1 MVGSRPVMLSIPP
14 PFVLYSR
21 LPMAD
26 AMKPGGESPADG
38 VLQQVEPIVLKNR
51 MAVLT
56 PDPIAEGAFGQ
67 VFVGKILN
75 PMGLL
80 AERIVWGEES
90 PRWLGLDDIPFQEPG
105 KEEGKAGL
113 PTPVTDAGHRAR
125 IYASAERMWNDY
137 LERRKQDRERASE
150 EYRDLLNLI
159 DPLLHEDRIIAVKV
173 LRPPLENDPELDQK
187 IVADSIRR
195 FIKENDILRTLRH
208 PGIVRRF
215 GLVKDDKMGWC
226 ILLEYIEGETLDVH
240 LRRFSDGRLPL
251 PRAAQVIREIADAI
265 HYIHGRGVVHR
276 DLKPQN
282 VMIRKDDGRAVIM
295 DFGIGKWT
303 DESNTQALT
312 MSGMRVG
319 TPRYMS
325 PEQAKADCPVGPA
338 ADVYA
343 LSTILFEMVTGHT
356 AYENFDYAAIFA
368 WLADLTKRHPMSVR
382 DFVPSISP
390 EFEALIEV
398 GREKDP
404 EKRWTIDEFRGRLDS
419 MIARLAFEG
428 LPPASPQNKTEILTA
443 LRQAQMRKKELAW
456 EEFLL
461 TMRLHLAD
469 LHTRIQDAWAL
480 LEKKAYLEAQ
490 KMVEGLRKEVAA
502 LPPGRGSIKAEFE
515 NLERAFVRAS
525 ARHEAESLL
534 ALAEQHTAA
543 QRFPDAGASLDSA
556 ARRLDQLPPEAY
568 ADVHHRFKALAE
580 PYDTQHRAFVDL
592 FNALRK
598 SFVEKI
604 QEKYKDLHERYG
616 AGKPIEPGKITELLQ
631 QVDTAMR
638 NLKTI
643 ERDKVGPDPYDATQK
658 DLWELKVALDDLLRR
673 AASPA

>member
-1 MVGSRPVMLSIPP
+1 
-14 PFVLYSR
+14 
-21 LPMAD
+21 MAD
-26 AMKPGGESPADG
+26 PEKPEGDGAAEG

-67 VFVGKILN
+67 VYVGKILN

-90 PRWLGLDDIPFQEPG
+90 PRWLGLDDIPFHEPG
-105 KEEGKAGL
+105 KEDGKVWL
-113 PTPVTDAGHRAR
+113 PAPVVDTIHRAR
-125 IYASAERMWNDY
+125 IYQAADRMWTEY
-137 LERRKQDRERASE
+137 LERRKQDREKAAE

-195 FIKENDILRTLRH
+195 FIKENDLLRALRH

-215 GLVKDDKMGWC
+215 GLLKDDKMGWC

-240 LRRFSDGRLPL
+240 LRRFSDNRLPL
-251 PRAAQVIREIADAI
+251 PRAAQVVREIAEAI
-265 HYIHGRGVVHR
+265 QYIHGQGVVHR

-325 PEQAKADCPVGPA
+325 PEQAKADGPVGPS
-338 ADVYA
+338 ADVYSLA
-343 LSTILFEMVTGHT
+343 TILFEMVTGHG
-356 AYENFDYAAIFA
+356 AYENFDYATIFGM
-368 WLADLTKRHPMSVR
+368 LVDFTKRHPMSVR
-382 DFVPSISP
+382 DYVPSISP

-398 GREKDP
+398 GREKDV
-404 EKRWTIDEFRGRLDS
+404 EKRWTIEEFRTRLDT
-419 MIARLAFEG
+419 MISRLAFEG
-428 LPPASPQNKTEILTA
+428 SPPPVPQNKTEILAA
-443 LRQAQMRKKELAW
+443 LRQTRMRKKELAW
-456 EEFLL
+456 EEYQLG
-461 TMRLHLAD
+461 TRLHLAD
-469 LHTRIQDAWAL
+469 LHTRIQESWAL

-490 KMVEGLRKEVAA
+490 KTVEGLRKEVGSLA
-502 LPPGRGSIKAEFE
+502 RGGEAIKAEFE
-515 NLERAFVRAS
+515 NLERAYTRS
-525 ARHEAESLL
+525 TARHETESLL
-534 ALAEQHTAA
+534 ALAEQHVAA
-543 QRFPDAGASLDSA
+543 QRYPDAGAALDSA
-556 ARRLDQLPPEAY
+556 VRRLDNLPKEAY
-568 ADVHHRFKALAE
+568 ADVHDRFKKLAE
-580 PYDTQHRAFVDL
+580 PYDAQHRAFVDL
-592 FNALRK
+592 FNAIRK

-604 QEKYKDLHERYG
+604 QERYKELHERYG
-616 AGKPIEPGKITELLQ
+616 EGKSIEPAKIQDLLQ
-631 QVDTAMR
+631 QVDTAIR

-643 ERDKVGPDPYDATQK
+643 ERDKVGAGPYDATQK

>member
-1 MVGSRPVMLSIPP
+1 
-14 PFVLYSR
+14 
-21 LPMAD
+21 MAD
-26 AMKPGGESPADG
+26 PDKSAGESAGDG

-67 VFVGKILN
+67 VYVGKILN
-75 PMGLL
+75 PIGLL
-80 AERIVWGEES
+80 AERVVWGEES
-90 PRWLGLDDIPFQEPG
+90 PRWLGLDDIPYLEA
-105 KEEGKAGL
+105 KEEGKTSL
-113 PTPVTDAGHRAR
+113 PVPVTDAQHRAR
-125 IYASAERMWNDY
+125 IYKAAERLWTEY
-137 LERRKQDRERASE
+137 LERRKQDRQKAGE

-173 LRPPLENDPELDQK
+173 LRPPLENDPEIDQK

-195 FIKENDILRTLRH
+195 FIKENDILRSLRH

-215 GLVKDDKMGWC
+215 GLVKDEKMGWC

-240 LRRFSDGRLPL
+240 LRRFPDAKLPL
-251 PRAAQVIREIADAI
+251 ARAAHIVREIADAI
-265 HYIHGRGVVHR
+265 HYIHGQGVVHR

-343 LSTILFEMVTGHT
+343 LSTILFEMVTGHG
-356 AYENFDYAAIFA
+356 AYENIDYATIFG
-368 WLADLTKRHPMSVR
+368 WLADATKRHPMSVR
-382 DFVPSISP
+382 DYVGNISP

-404 EKRWTIDEFRGRLDS
+404 DKRWTIEEFRTRLDS

-428 LPPASPQNKTEILTA
+428 TPPPGPPNKTEILAA
-443 LRQAQMRKKELAW
+443 LRQTRMRKKELAW

-461 TMRLHLAD
+461 SVRLHLAD
-469 LHTRIQDAWAL
+469 LHTRIQEAWAL
-480 LEKKAYLEAQ
+480 LEKKAYLDVQ
-490 KMVEGLRKEVAA
+490 KVVEGLRKEVGA
-502 LPPGRGSIKAEFE
+502 LPPGRESTKLEFE

-525 ARHEAESLL
+525 ARHETESLL
-534 ALAEQHTAA
+534 ALAEQHVSA
-543 QRFPDAGASLDSA
+543 QRYPDAGAALDSA
-556 ARRLDQLPPEAY
+556 VRRLEHLPADAY
-568 ADVHHRFKALAE
+568 ADVHVRFKKLAE
-580 PYDTQHRAFVDL
+580 PYDAQHRAFVDL

-604 QEKYKDLHERYG
+604 QERYKELHERYG
-616 AGKPIEPGKITELLQ
+616 SGKTIDPAKIQELLQ

-643 ERDKVGPDPYDATQK
+643 EREKVGAAPYEATQK
-658 DLWELKVALDDLLRR
+658 DLWELKVALEDLLRR
-673 AASPA
+673 AESPA

>member
-1 MVGSRPVMLSIPP
+1 VADSQIPQSDSAP
-14 PFVLYSR
+14 
-21 LPMAD
+21 
-26 AMKPGGESPADG
+26 ESA
-38 VLQQVEPIVLKNR
+38 LQQVEPIVLKNR

-67 VFVGKILN
+67 VYVGKILN
-75 PMGLL
+75 PIGLL

-90 PRWLGLDDIPFQEPG
+90 PRWLGLDDIPFSEPQ

-113 PTPVTDAGHRAR
+113 PTPVVDIAQRAR
-125 IYASAERMWNDY
+125 IYKAGEKLWNEY
-137 LERRKQDRERASE
+137 LERRKQDREKAAE

-173 LRPPLENDPELDQK
+173 LRPPLENDPELDEK
-187 IVADSIRR
+187 IVADSVRR
-195 FIKENDILRTLRH
+195 FIKENDILRTLHH

-240 LRRFSDGRLPL
+240 LRRFPENRLPL
-251 PRAAQVIREIADAI
+251 PRAAQVAREIADALQ
-265 HYIHGRGVVHR
+265 YIHGQGVVHR
-276 DLKPQN
+276 DMKPQN

-325 PEQAKADCPVGPA
+325 PEQAKADVPVGPS
-338 ADVYA
+338 ADVYS
-343 LSTILFEMVTGHT
+343 LSTILFEMVTGHM
-356 AYENFDYAAIFA
+356 AYENFDYQTIFN
-368 WLADLTKRHPMSVR
+368 WLADSTKRHPMSLR
-382 DFVPSISP
+382 DFIPGISA
-390 EFEALIEV
+390 EYEALIEV

-404 EKRWTIDEFRGRLDS
+404 EKRWTIEEFRSRLDG
-419 MIARLAFEG
+419 MISRLAFEG
-428 LPPASPQNKTEILTA
+428 APPVIPQNKTEILTA
-443 LRQAQMRKKELAW
+443 LRQTRMRKKELAW
-456 EEFLL
+456 EEYLL
-461 TMRLHLAD
+461 GTRLHLSD

-490 KMVEGLRKEVAA
+490 KGVEGLRKEIAA
-502 LPPGRGSIKAEFE
+502 LPPGRDALKAEFD
-515 NLERAFVRAS
+515 NLDKAFTRAS
-525 ARHEAESLL
+525 ARHEIEGLLTLAEHCAESHRYP
-534 ALAEQHTAA
+534 ETGAA
-543 QRFPDAGASLDSA
+543 LDSA
-556 ARRLDQLPPEAY
+556 GRRLENLPKEAY
-568 ADVHHRFKALAE
+568 ADVHQRYRKLIDV
-580 PYDTQHRAFVDL
+580 YDAQHRSFVDL

-604 QEKYKDLHERYG
+604 QERYKEVHDRYG
-616 AGKPIEPGKITELLQ
+616 AGKTIEATKIAELLQ
-631 QVDTAMR
+631 QVDTAER

-643 ERDKVGPDPYDATQK
+643 ERDKVGSAPYDATQK
-658 DLWELKVALDDLLRR
+658 DLWELKVALEDLHRR
-673 AASPA
+673 SASPA

>member
-1 MVGSRPVMLSIPP
+1 
-14 PFVLYSR
+14 
-21 LPMAD
+21 MAD
-26 AMKPGGESPADG
+26 SHIPLSDSAPDS

-67 VFVGKILN
+67 VYVGKILN
-75 PMGLL
+75 PIGLL

-90 PRWLGLDDIPFQEPG
+90 PRWLGLDDIPYHDPDKEP
-105 KEEGKAGL
+105 GKAGL
-113 PTPVTDAGHRAR
+113 PTPVVDVTHKAR
-125 IYASAERMWNDY
+125 IYQSAERMWTDY
-137 LERRKQDRERASE
+137 LERRKQDRDKAAE

-173 LRPPLENDPELDQK
+173 LRPPVENDPELDQK

-208 PGIVRRF
+208 AGIVRRF

-240 LRRFSDGRLPL
+240 LRRFPENRLPL
-251 PRAAQVIREIADAI
+251 PRAAQVVREIADALK
-265 HYIHGRGVVHR
+265 YIHGQGVVHR

-325 PEQAKADCPVGPA
+325 PEQAQADVPVGPS
-338 ADVYA
+338 ADVYS
-343 LSTILFEMVTGHT
+343 LSTILFEMVTGHM
-356 AYENFDYAAIFA
+356 AYENFDYQAIFN
-368 WLADLTKRHPMSVR
+368 WLGDRTKRHPMSVR
-382 DFVPSISP
+382 DFIPGISS
-390 EFEALIEV
+390 EYEALIEV

-404 EKRWTIDEFRGRLDS
+404 EKRWTIEEFRARLDA
-419 MIARLAFEG
+419 MIARLSFEG
-428 LPPASPQNKTEILTA
+428 PPPAVPQNKTEILHA
-443 LRQAQMRKKELAW
+443 LQQTRMRKKELAW
-456 EEFLL
+456 EEYLL
-461 TMRLHLAD
+461 GTRLHLSD
-469 LHTRIQDAWAL
+469 LHTRIQEAWAL

-490 KMVEGLRKEVAA
+490 KTVEGLRKEVGA
-502 LPPGRGSIKAEFE
+502 LPQGRESIKVEFE
-515 NLERAFVRAS
+515 NLEKAFTRAS
-525 ARHEAESLL
+525 ARHETESLL
-534 ALAEQHTAA
+534 ALAEQHASSS
-543 QRFPDAGASLDSA
+543 RYPEAGASLDSA
-556 ARRLDQLPPEAY
+556 VRRLEHLPPDAY
-568 ADVHHRFKALAE
+568 ADVHQRYKKLADV
-580 PYDTQHRAFVDL
+580 YDSQHRAFVDL

-604 QEKYKDLHERYG
+604 HERYKELHDRYG
-616 AGKPIEPGKITELLQ
+616 SGKTIDAAKITELLQ
-631 QVDTAMR
+631 QVDTAER

-643 ERDKVGPDPYDATQK
+643 ERDKIGPAAYDATQK
-658 DLWELKVALDDLLRR
+658 DLWELKIALDDLLRR
-673 AASPA
+673 NASPA

>member
-1 MVGSRPVMLSIPP
+1 
-14 PFVLYSR
+14 
-21 LPMAD
+21 MAD
-26 AMKPGGESPADG
+26 PANPGGETAADG

-67 VFVGKILN
+67 VYVGKILN
-75 PMGLL
+75 PIGLL

-90 PRWLGLDDIPFQEPG
+90 PRWLGLDDIPFHESAKEDG
-105 KEEGKAGL
+105 KVWL
-113 PTPVTDAGHRAR
+113 PAPVTDALHRAR
-125 IYASAERMWNDY
+125 IYQAAERLWSEY
-137 LERRKQDRERASE
+137 LERRKQDREKASE

-240 LRRFSDGRLPL
+240 LRRYADGRLPL
-251 PRAAQVIREIADAI
+251 PRAAQVAREIADAI
-265 HYIHGRGVVHR
+265 HYIHGQGVVHR

-325 PEQAKADCPVGPA
+325 PEQAKADCPVGPS
-338 ADVYA
+338 ADVYS
-343 LSTILFEMVTGHT
+343 LSTILFEMVTGHG
-356 AYENFDYAAIFA
+356 AYENADYSTIFA
-368 WLADLTKRHPMSVR
+368 SLGDVTKRHPMGVR
-382 DFVPSISP
+382 DYVASISL

-398 GREKDP
+398 GREKDS
-404 EKRWTIDEFRGRLDS
+404 EKRWTIDEFRTRLDS

-428 LPPASPQNKTEILTA
+428 AAPAQPQNKTEILTA
-443 LRQAQMRKKELAW
+443 LRQTRMRKKELAW

-490 KMVEGLRKEVAA
+490 KSVEGLRKEIAA
-502 LPPGRGSIKAEFE
+502 LPPGREALKTEFD
-515 NLERAFVRAS
+515 NLERAFTRAT
-525 ARHEAESLL
+525 ARHETEALL
-534 ALAEQHTAA
+534 ALAEQHVAA
-543 QRFPDAGASLDSA
+543 QRYPDAGAALDSA
-556 ARRLDQLPPEAY
+556 VRRLENLPKDAY
-568 ADVHHRFKALAE
+568 ADVHQRFKTLAD
-580 PYDTQHRAFVDL
+580 PYEAQHRAFVDL

-604 QEKYKDLHERYG
+604 QERYKELHERYG
-616 AGKPIEPGKITELLQ
+616 AGKTIEPAKISELLQ
-631 QVDTAMR
+631 QVDTAVR

-643 ERDKVGPDPYDATQK
+643 EREKVGAVPYDATQK
-658 DLWELKVALDDLLRR
+658 DLWELKVALEDLLRR
-673 AASPA
+673 TASPA

>member
-1 MVGSRPVMLSIPP
+1 
-14 PFVLYSR
+14 
-21 LPMAD
+21 MAD
-26 AMKPGGESPADG
+26 PEKSAGESAADG

-67 VFVGKILN
+67 VYVGKILN
-75 PMGLL
+75 PIGLL

-90 PRWLGLDDIPFQEPG
+90 PRWLGLDDVPYLEPA
-105 KEEGKAGL
+105 KEEGKTSL
-113 PTPVTDAGHRAR
+113 PIPVTDATHRAR
-125 IYASAERMWNDY
+125 IYKAAERMWTEY
-137 LERRKQDRERASE
+137 LERRKQDRQKAAE

-173 LRPPLENDPELDQK
+173 LRPPLENDPEIDQK

-195 FIKENDILRTLRH
+195 FIKENDILRSLRH

-215 GLVKDDKMGWC
+215 GLVKDEKMGWC

-240 LRRFSDGRLPL
+240 LRRFPDTRLPL
-251 PRAAQVIREIADAI
+251 ARAAHIIREIADAI
-265 HYIHGRGVVHR
+265 HYIHGQGVVHR

-338 ADVYA
+338 ADIYA
-343 LSTILFEMVTGHT
+343 LSTILFEMVTGHG
-356 AYENFDYAAIFA
+356 AYENIDYATIFA
-368 WLADLTKRHPMSVR
+368 WLADATKRHPMGVR
-382 DFVPSISP
+382 DYVTNISP

-404 EKRWTIDEFRGRLDS
+404 EKRWTIEEFRTRLDS

-428 LPPASPQNKTEILTA
+428 PPPHTPQNKTEILAA
-443 LRQAQMRKKELAW
+443 LRQTRMRKKELAW

-461 TMRLHLAD
+461 SMRLHLAD
-469 LHTRIQDAWAL
+469 LHTRIQEAWSL
-480 LEKKAYLEAQ
+480 LEKKAYLEVQ
-490 KMVEGLRKEVAA
+490 KTVEGLRKEVGS
-502 LPPGRGSIKAEFE
+502 LPPGRESTKAEFE
-515 NLERAFVRAS
+515 NLERAYVRAS
-525 ARHEAESLL
+525 ARHETESLL
-534 ALAEQHTAA
+534 ALAEQHVSA
-543 QRFPDAGASLDSA
+543 QRYPDAGAALDSA
-556 ARRLDQLPPEAY
+556 VRRLEHLPSDAY
-568 ADVHHRFKALAE
+568 ADVHVRFKKLAE
-580 PYDTQHRAFVDL
+580 PYDAQHRAFVDL

-604 QEKYKDLHERYG
+604 QERYKELHERYG
-616 AGKPIEPGKITELLQ
+616 TGKTIEPIKIQELLQ

-643 ERDKVGPDPYDATQK
+643 EREKVGAASYDATQK
-658 DLWELKVALDDLLRR
+658 DLWELKVALEDLLRR
-673 AASPA
+673 AESPA

>member
-1 MVGSRPVMLSIPP
+1 MPDTP
-14 PFVLYSR
+14 
-21 LPMAD
+21 
-26 AMKPGGESPADG
+26 KPENPSAADG

-67 VFVGKILN
+67 VYVGKILN
-75 PMGLL
+75 PVGLL

-90 PRWLGLDDIPFQEPG
+90 PRWLGLDDIPFQEPSR
-105 KEEGKAGL
+105 EDGKAGL
-113 PTPVTDAGHRAR
+113 PMPVTDPVHRAR
-125 IYASAERMWNDY
+125 IYQAAERMWTDY
-137 LERRKQDRERASE
+137 LERRKQDREKAAE
-150 EYRDLLNLI
+150 EYRDLLRLI
-159 DPLLHEDRIIAVKV
+159 DPMLHEDRIIAVKV

-187 IVADSIRR
+187 IAADSIRR

-215 GLVKDDKMGWC
+215 GLVKDEKMGWC

-240 LRRFSDGRLPL
+240 LRRYPDGRLPL
-251 PRAAQVIREIADAI
+251 SRAAQVGREIADAI
-265 HYIHGRGVVHR
+265 QYIHLQGVVHR

-325 PEQAKADCPVGPA
+325 PEQAKADCPVGPS

-343 LSTILFEMVTGHT
+343 LSTILFEMVSGHG
-356 AYENFDYAAIFA
+356 AYENLDYAAIFTL
-368 WLADLTKRHPMSVR
+368 LADFSKRHPKGVR

-404 EKRWTIDEFRGRLDS
+404 EKRWTIEEFRTRLDS
-419 MIARLAFEG
+419 MVGRLAYEG
-428 LPPASPQNKTEILTA
+428 VAPASPLNKTEIVAA
-443 LRQAQMRKKELAW
+443 LRQTRMRMKELAW

-461 TMRLHLAD
+461 GGRLRLAD
-469 LHTRIQDAWAL
+469 LHMRIQDAWTL

-490 KMVEGLRKEVAA
+490 RLVEGLRKEVGD
-502 LPPGRGSIKAEFE
+502 LPPGRESIKAEFD
-515 NLERAFVRAS
+515 NLERSFTRAS
-525 ARHEAESLL
+525 ARHETEALL
-534 ALAEQHTAA
+534 ELAEQHVAA
-543 QRFPDAGASLDSA
+543 QRFPDAGAALDA
-556 ARRLDQLPPEAY
+556 AVRQLEFLPKDAY
-568 ADVHHRFKALAE
+568 ADVHHRFKKLAD
-580 PYDTQHRAFVDL
+580 PYDAQHRAFVDL

-604 QEKYKDLHERYG
+604 QERYKELHERYG
-616 AGKPIEPGKITELLQ
+616 AGRIIDAAKIAELLQ
-631 QVDTAMR
+631 QVDTAVR
-638 NLKTI
+638 NLETI
-643 ERDKVGPDPYDATQK
+643 ERDKVGSSSYDATQK
-658 DLWELKVALDDLLRR
+658 DLWELKVALEDLMRR

>member
-1 MVGSRPVMLSIPP
+1 
-14 PFVLYSR
+14 
-21 LPMAD
+21 MAD
-26 AMKPGGESPADG
+26 PDKSTGESAADG

-67 VFVGKILN
+67 VYVGKILN
-75 PMGLL
+75 PIGLL

-90 PRWLGLDDIPFQEPG
+90 PRWLGLDDIPYHESAKEDG
-105 KEEGKAGL
+105 KTSL
-113 PTPVTDAGHRAR
+113 PVPVTDATHRSR
-125 IYASAERMWNDY
+125 IYKAAERMWTEY
-137 LERRKQDRERASE
+137 LERRKQDRQKAAE

-173 LRPPLENDPELDQK
+173 LRPPLENDPEIDQK

-195 FIKENDILRTLRH
+195 FIKENDILRALRH
-208 PGIVRRF
+208 SAIVRRF
-215 GLVKDDKMGWC
+215 GLVKDEKMGWC
-226 ILLEYIEGETLDVH
+226 ILMEYIEGETLDVH
-240 LRRFSDGRLPL
+240 LRRFPDARLPL
-251 PRAAQVIREIADAI
+251 ARAAHIIREISDAI
-265 HYIHGRGVVHR
+265 HYIHGQGVVHR

-325 PEQAKADCPVGPA
+325 PEQAKADCPVGPS

-343 LSTILFEMVTGHT
+343 LSTILYEMVTGHG
-356 AYENFDYAAIFA
+356 AYENIDYATIFG
-368 WLADLTKRHPMSVR
+368 WLADATKRHPMGVR

-404 EKRWTIDEFRGRLDS
+404 DKRWTIDEFRTRLDS

-428 LPPASPQNKTEILTA
+428 TPPAVPQNKTEIVAA
-443 LRQAQMRKKELAW
+443 LRQTRMRKKELAW

-461 TMRLHLAD
+461 SVRLHVAD
-469 LHTRIQDAWAL
+469 LHTRIQEAWAL

-490 KMVEGLRKEVAA
+490 KMVEGLRKDVAA
-502 LPPGRGSIKAEFE
+502 LPPGRESIKAEFE

-525 ARHEAESLL
+525 ARHETESLL
-534 ALAEQHTAA
+534 TLAEQHVAA
-543 QRFPDAGASLDSA
+543 QRYPDAGAALDSA
-556 ARRLDQLPPEAY
+556 VRRLDHLPTEAY
-568 ADVHHRFKALAE
+568 ADVHGRYKKLAE
-580 PYDTQHRAFVDL
+580 TYDAQHRAFVDL

-604 QEKYKDLHERYG
+604 QERYKEFHERYG
-616 AGKPIEPGKITELLQ
+616 AGKAIEPAKIQELLQ

-643 ERDKVGPDPYDATQK
+643 ERDKVGVVPYDATQK

>member
-1 MVGSRPVMLSIPP
+1 
-14 PFVLYSR
+14 
-21 LPMAD
+21 MAD
-26 AMKPGGESPADG
+26 PEKPGGDAAAEG
-38 VLQQVEPIVLKNR
+38 LLQQVEPIVLKNR

-67 VFVGKILN
+67 VYVGKILN

-90 PRWLGLDDIPFQEPG
+90 PRWLGLEDIPFQEPEKGDG
-105 KEEGKAGL
+105 KVWL
-113 PTPVTDAGHRAR
+113 PTPVVDALHRAR
-125 IYASAERMWNDY
+125 IYQAADRMWTEY
-137 LERRKQDRERASE
+137 LERRKQDREKAAE

-208 PGIVRRF
+208 AGIVRRF
-215 GLVKDDKMGWC
+215 GLLKDDKMGWC
-226 ILLEYIEGETLDVH
+226 ILLEYIEGETLDIH
-240 LRRFSDGRLPL
+240 LRRFPDSRLPL
-251 PRAAQVIREIADAI
+251 PRAAQVVREIADAI
-265 HYIHGRGVVHR
+265 QYIHGQGVVHR

-325 PEQAKADCPVGPA
+325 PEQAKADCPVGPS
-338 ADVYA
+338 ADVYSLA
-343 LSTILFEMVTGHT
+343 TILFEMVTGHG
-356 AYENFDYAAIFA
+356 AYENFDYAAIFTM
-368 WLADLTKRHPMSVR
+368 LADFTKRHPMGVR
-382 DFVPSISP
+382 DYIPAISA

-398 GREKDP
+398 GREKDV
-404 EKRWTIDEFRGRLDS
+404 EKRWTIEEFRTRLDS
-419 MIARLAFEG
+419 MISRLAFEG
-428 LPPASPQNKTEILTA
+428 SPPPVPQIKTEILAA
-443 LRQAQMRKKELAW
+443 LRQTRMRKKELAW
-456 EEFLL
+456 EELQL
-461 TMRLHLAD
+461 GMRLHLVD
-469 LHTRIQDAWAL
+469 LHTRIQESWAL

-490 KMVEGLRKEVAA
+490 KTVEGLRREVAS
-502 LPPGRGSIKAEFE
+502 LGRGGESIKAEFE
-515 NLERAFVRAS
+515 NLERSYTRAT
-525 ARHEAESLL
+525 ARHETESLL
-534 ALAEQHTAA
+534 ALAEQHVAA
-543 QRFPDAGASLDSA
+543 QRYPDAGAALDSA
-556 ARRLDQLPPEAY
+556 VRRLDNLPKEAY
-568 ADVHHRFKALAE
+568 ADVHDRFKNLAD
-580 PYDTQHRAFVDL
+580 PYEAQHRAFVDL

-604 QEKYKDLHERYG
+604 QERYKELHERYG
-616 AGKPIEPGKITELLQ
+616 TGKAIEPAKIQELLQ

-643 ERDKVGPDPYDATQK
+643 ERDKVGAAPYDATQK
-658 DLWELKVALDDLLRR
+658 DLWELKVALEDLLRR
-673 AASPA
+673 TASPA